1 MNAIDS
7 NDDGASLLEQV
18 RQAIASH
25 TPLRI
30 RGAGSKD
37 FLGRPVAGLDIDTR
51 QHCGIVSYEPSEL
64 VVTARAGTPLSALNA
79 ALEDAGQMLPCE
91 PPTFDDTATVGG
103 MVAAGLAGPRR
114 PWSGGVRD
122 FVLGCR
128 LISGHGTQLRLGGE
142 VMKNVAGYDV
152 SRLLVGSF
160 GCLGLITEVSLKVLP
175 RPRACQS
182 VSLPMDAGTA
192 LHTLVRWRREAM
204 PVSAA
209 CHTEG
214 MLHVRFEGGE
224 GSVAQAVE
232 RAGDLVRP
240 AEVRPAQP
248 LDDGFWTLLRERRL
262 PFFQDPRPLW
272 RVSLPPQD
280 IGQGRPAEG
289 RPGTVWPGDVLLDWG
304 GAQTW
309 LKSDAP
315 PVLIRKLA
323 GDFGGHAMCFTPTPG
338 VEPFHPLPDGLM
350 RFHQQ
355 LKRQM
360 DPHGIFNPG
369 RMYAD
374 L

>member
-1 MNAIDS
+1 VNAIDS
-7 NDDGASLLEQV
+7 NDDGARLLEQV
-18 RQAIASH
+18 RQAIADR

-37 FLGRPVAGLDIDTR
+37 FLGRPVAGRDIDTR
-51 QHCGIVSYEPSEL
+51 GHCGLVAYEPSEL
-64 VVTARAGTPLSALNA
+64 VVTVRAGTPLSTLNA
-79 ALEDAGQMLPCE
+79 ALEDAAQMLPCE

-114 PWSGGVRD
+114 PWAGSVRD

-128 LISGHGTQLRLGGE
+128 LISGHGTHVRLGGE

-152 SRLLVGSF
+152 SRLLAGSF

-175 RPRACQS
+175 RPRACRS
-182 VSLPMDAGTA
+182 VSLPMDPETA
-192 LHTLVRWRREAM
+192 MRTLVRWRRDAM

-209 CHTEG
+209 CYLDG
-214 MLHVRFEGGE
+214 VLHVRFEGGE
-224 GSVAQAVE
+224 GSVAQAV
-232 RAGDLVRP
+232 GQVRP
-240 AEVRPAQP
+240 AEA
-248 LDDGFWTLLRERRL
+248 LDAGFWALLRERRL

-272 RVSLPPQD
+272 RIAIPQASM
-280 IGQGRPAEG
+280 QVRPAQV
-289 RPGTVWPGDVLLDWG
+289 RPGPAWPGDVLLDWG
-304 GAQTW
+304 GAQVW

-315 PVLIRKLA
+315 PALIRQLA
-323 GDFGGHAMCFTPTPG
+323 GDAGGHAMCFTPTPG
-338 VEPFHPLPDGLM
+338 VEPLHPLPDDLM
-350 RFHQQ
+350 RFHQR
-355 LKRQM
+355 LKHQM